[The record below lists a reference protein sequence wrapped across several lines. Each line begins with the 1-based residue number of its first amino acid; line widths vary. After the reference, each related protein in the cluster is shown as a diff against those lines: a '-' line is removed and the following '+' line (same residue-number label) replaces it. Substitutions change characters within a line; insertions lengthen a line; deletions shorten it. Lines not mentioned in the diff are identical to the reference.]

1 MNATWLALNV
11 MWYDL
16 NLAPWV
22 VVIPLTLLVAL
33 VVFEIW
39 HNKGGMK

>member
-22 VVIPLTLLVAL
+22 IVVPLTLLVVL
-33 VVFEIW
+33 VVFDIW
-39 HNKGGMK
+39 YTYKGE